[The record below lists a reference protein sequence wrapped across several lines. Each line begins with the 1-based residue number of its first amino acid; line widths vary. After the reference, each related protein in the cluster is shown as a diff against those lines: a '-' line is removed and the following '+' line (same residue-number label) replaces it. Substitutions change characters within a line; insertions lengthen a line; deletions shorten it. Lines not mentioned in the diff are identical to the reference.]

1 VKSLGVIGK
10 ALAAQVAGWL
20 IVLLTLF
27 VIANTGGSMPS
38 VWLIGVIQAAGS
50 VAVAYLLQSDRWW
63 LVIHLIFSA
72 AVIVFRQT
80 GVDPTWYLVAFL
92 VLLFIFGPSYRSR
105 VPLYLSNQKT
115 INAVSDWLIQQGF
128 AERKDAR
135 FLDFGSGT
143 GSMILGLAKRH
154 PEQQFV
160 GVEAAWFPYLL
171 SWLRALSQKNV
182 QVSRKSFWDIS
193 LADYPV
199 VYAFLSTEPMPRL
212 WEKVKQEMSPG
223 AFLISNSFIVPNV
236 KPQQTLSVNDDRQTS
251 LYVYRI

>member
-1 VKSLGVIGK
+1 MKSLGVIGK
-10 ALAAQVAGWL
+10 ALAAQIAGWL
-20 IVLLTLF
+20 IVLAVLF

-38 VWLIGVIQAAGS
+38 VWLIGVIQATGS
-50 VAVAYLLQSDRWW
+50 VVVAYVLRSDRWW
-63 LVIHLIFSA
+63 LIIHVIFSA
-72 AVIVFRQT
+72 AVILFRQA
-80 GVDPTWYLVAFL
+80 GVDPTWYLAAFL
-92 VLLFIFGPSYRSR
+92 ILLFVFGPSYRSR

-128 AERKDAR
+128 AAKEDAR

-143 GSMILGLAKRH
+143 GSMILGLARRH

-160 GVEAAWFPYLL
+160 GVEAAWFPYLV
-171 SWLRALSQKNV
+171 SRLRALGQKNV
-182 QVSRKSFWDIS
+182 QIVRKSFWDIS

-212 WEKVKQEMSPG
+212 WEKAKQEMSQG
-223 AFLISNSFIVPNV
+223 AFLISNSFVVPNV
-236 KPQQTLSVNDDRQTS
+236 KPQQTLSVNDDRQTM

>member
-1 VKSLGVIGK
+1 MKSLGVIGK
-10 ALAAQVAGWL
+10 ALAAQIAGWL
-20 IVLLTLF
+20 IVLAALF
-27 VIANTGGSMPS
+27 VMANTGGSMPS

-50 VAVAYLLQSDRWW
+50 VLVAYLLRSDRWW

-72 AVIVFRQT
+72 AVIIFRQT

-105 VPLYLSNQKT
+105 VPLYLSNQRT
-115 INAVSDWLIQQGF
+115 INAVSELLIQQGF
-128 AERKDAR
+128 TAKKDAR
-135 FLDFGSGT
+135 LLDFGSGT

-154 PEQQFV
+154 PEQHFV
-160 GVEAAWFPYLL
+160 GVEAAWFPYLV
-171 SWLRALSQKNV
+171 SRLRALGQRNV
-182 QVSRKSFWDIS
+182 QTFRKSFWDIS

-212 WEKVKQEMSPG
+212 WEKAKQEMSPG
-223 AFLISNSFIVPNV
+223 TFLISNSFVVPNV
-236 KPQQTLSVNDDRQTS
+236 KPQQTLSVDDDRQTM